1 MLDAPAYRVLSQ
13 AAHRVLARI
22 EIELC
27 RHGGKDNGELPVT
40 TDNFVEYGIHRHAVS
55 PAIRELE
62 DLGFIQVIRGLAAK
76 AGQRRPSLYRLTY
89 LPSSGDEE
97 PTNEWAAV
105 LTIEAAEEIA
115 RQARSRKAAEK
126 VGFRWQN
133 PSSENQNIRCRK
145 TPNSDVENHH
155 RETSISDAGIRH
167 QHQKN
172 PDAGIRHLY
181 LDIYPSSTP
190 TNPTLPQPR
199 QPKRG
204 FR

>member
-27 RHGGKDNGELPVT
+27 RHGGKDNGKLPVT
-40 TDNFVEYGIHRHAVS
+40 TDDFVEYGIHRHAVS

-62 DLGFIQVIRGLAAK
+62 ELGFIQVIRGLAAK
-76 AGQRRPSLYRLTY
+76 AAQRRPSLYRLTY
-89 LPSSGDEE
+89 LPSVSEE
-97 PTNEWAAV
+97 PTNEWTAV

-115 RQARSRKAAEK
+115 KQARSRKAAEK
-126 VGFRWQN
+126 AGFRWRN
-133 PSSENQNIRCRK
+133 PSSEKQNLRYRK
-145 TPNSDVENHH
+145 TPISDVENHH
-155 RETSISDAGIRH
+155 WETSISDAGIRH
-167 QHQKN
+167 QHQKIA
-172 PDAGIRHLY
+172 DAGIRHLY

-190 TNPTLPQPR
+190 TNPTLFQSP